1 MLPKIRPDTACCGFT
16 QQSAIR
22 PDTACTGFRFAQQ
35 SAIRMFSSRPIIL
48 ASKSPR
54 RSQLLREAGFIFTVQ
69 TQDVDESFPPE
80 MPVEEVA
87 AYLARRKAL
96 ASSAYIRDREI
107 ILSADSVVIIDGR
120 IYNKP
125 AGYDEAFQMIR
136 LLSGRQHSVITGVC
150 LLSAEQERTFSD
162 RTEVFFDDLSDEEI
176 DYYIRACSPFDKAGA
191 YGVQEWIGLC
201 KIRRIEGSY
210 ANVMGL
216 PVHRVYQELKS
227 FEF

>member
-1 MLPKIRPDTACCGFT
+1 
-16 QQSAIR
+16 
-22 PDTACTGFRFAQQ
+22 
-35 SAIRMFSSRPIIL
+35 MFPSRPIIL

-54 RSQLLREAGFIFTVQ
+54 RSQLLREAGFTFTVQ
-69 TQDVDESFPPE
+69 AQDVDESFPPE

-96 ASSAYIRDREI
+96 ASAAYIRDREI

-125 AGYDEAFQMIR
+125 ADYGEAFQMIR

-150 LLSAEQERTFSD
+150 LLGAEQERTFSD
-162 RTEVFFDDLSDEEI
+162 RTEVYFDDLSDEEI
-176 DYYIRACSPFDKAGA
+176 DYYIRACRPFDKAGA

>member
-1 MLPKIRPDTACCGFT
+1 
-16 QQSAIR
+16 
-22 PDTACTGFRFAQQ
+22 
-35 SAIRMFSSRPIIL
+35 MFPSRPLIL

-54 RSQLLREAGFIFTVQ
+54 RSQLLREAGFSFSVKNL
-69 TQDVDESFPPE
+69 DVDESFPPE

-96 ASSAYIRDREI
+96 ACAHFIEDQEI
-107 ILSADSVVIIDGR
+107 LLAADSVVIVDNS

-125 AGYDEAFQMIR
+125 EDYDDAFRMIR

-150 LLSAEQERTFSD
+150 LLSAEQERTFSE
-162 RTEVFFDDLSDEEI
+162 RTEVFFDALSDEEI
-176 DYYIRACSPFDKAGA
+176 DYYIRACAPFDKAGA

-216 PVHRVYQELKS
+216 PVHRVYTELQA
-227 FEF
+227 FL

>member
-1 MLPKIRPDTACCGFT
+1 
-16 QQSAIR
+16 
-22 PDTACTGFRFAQQ
+22 
-35 SAIRMFSSRPIIL
+35 MFPSRPLIL

-54 RSQLLREAGFIFTVQ
+54 RSQLLREAGFTFSVQ
-69 TQDVDESFPPE
+69 GLDVNEDFPPE

-87 AYLARRKAL
+87 TYLARRKAL
-96 ASSAYIRDREI
+96 ASAIFIEDREI

-125 AGYDEAFQMIR
+125 ADYDEAFQMIR

-162 RTEVFFDDLSDEEI
+162 RTEVYFDELTDEEI
-176 DYYIRACSPFDKAGA
+176 DYYIRTCRPFDKAGA

-201 KIRRIEGSY
+201 KIQRIDGSY

-216 PVHRVYQELKS
+216 PVHLVYKELQA
-227 FEF
+227 F